1 MRGLFGH
8 MAAPVVVRSGSAGV
22 PSYGMIPPLG
32 SVQSASGLLVSQ
44 ATAMS
49 VSAIY
54 AAVTIRATDVARC
67 VPTLYTINPDG
78 TRLALRDHPVAKL
91 LKRPNRVQTWFEFAR
106 DWTIAYLL
114 RGNGYAV
121 ILRDYRGNP
130 VELLLVNPDAVMV
143 LESSDGQWFYNVNRI
158 GLFQIAMLR
167 DFPVAIPAE
176 DVMVLRG
183 PSFNM
188 LVGASTIGLARDAIG
203 LSMGQSQQQ
212 SRWIGAGA
220 RPSVILESPRQLSDV
235 SAKRLK
241 ANWETFTAGILN
253 VGRTAVLEEG
263 ITAKQ
268 LQLTSVDLQFIDQ
281 CNLTIQEIARFWKV
295 PT

>member
-8 MAAPVVVRSGSAGV
+8 MAAPVVVRFDFRRRAE
-22 PSYGMIPPLG
+22 LWND
-32 SVQSASGLLVSQ
+32 
-44 ATAMS
+44 
-49 VSAIY
+49 SAIGQRPIGVGPVGV
-54 AAVTIRATDVARC
+54 AGHRDVGQRDLCRGDDQAKDVARC

-183 PSFNM
+183 PE
-188 LVGASTIGLARDAIG
+188 LQHACRRQHYRPGA
-203 LSMGQSQQQ
+203 
-212 SRWIGAGA
+212 
-220 RPSVILESPRQLSDV
+220 
-235 SAKRLK
+235 
-241 ANWETFTAGILN
+241 
-253 VGRTAVLEEG
+253 
-263 ITAKQ
+263 
-268 LQLTSVDLQFIDQ
+268 
-281 CNLTIQEIARFWKV
+281 
-295 PT
+295 